1 MPWGKY
7 RKNGEFSG
15 RHNKRCRGAFY
26 SNNKSTIMKGR
37 NIPFKKNM
45 IMGTSI
51 VLAALVLGL
60 MLICAVRT
68 LKSFDDTV
76 TVRGL
81 CEKEVPADRVV
92 YRINY
97 TEKSN
102 SLADLRTIVR
112 NNNDII
118 VKKLTEAGFK
128 SDEVRV
134 GNASYD
140 DRYTY
145 ANDVSQITFR
155 YQASQTVTVFS
166 KNLELV
172 RKVQQTLETDLVNQ
186 NILANTWA
194 DYQYLGLNEIKPS
207 MIAESLE
214 NARAAANEFAKNSH
228 SKIGKMRTASQG
240 YFEVD
245 DLDENT
251 PQVKKVRVV
260 TTVEYYLK

>member
-1 MPWGKY
+1 
-7 RKNGEFSG
+7 
-15 RHNKRCRGAFY
+15 
-26 SNNKSTIMKGR
+26 MKGSS
-37 NIPFKKNM
+37 IPFKKNM
-45 IMGTSI
+45 IQGVSI

-60 MLICAVRT
+60 MLVCSVRT

-76 TVRGL
+76 KVRGL

-92 YRINY
+92 WRIRY
-97 TEKSN
+97 SEKDN
-102 SLADLRTIVR
+102 SLADLRSTVQR
-112 NNNDII
+112 NNNII
-118 VKKLTEAGFK
+118 VSKLREAGFK
-128 SDEVRV
+128 DDEIKV

-145 ANDVSQITFR
+145 ANNVSQITFR
-155 YQASQTVTVFS
+155 YQVDQTVTVFT

-172 RKVQQTLETDLVNQ
+172 RKLQQTLETDLVNL
-186 NILANTWA
+186 NILANSWA
-194 DYQYLGLNEIKPS
+194 DYQYLGLNDIKPA

-214 NARAAANEFAKNSH
+214 NARAAADEFAKNSH
-228 SKIGKMRTASQG
+228 SRIGKMRTASQG
-240 YFEVD
+240 YFEVE